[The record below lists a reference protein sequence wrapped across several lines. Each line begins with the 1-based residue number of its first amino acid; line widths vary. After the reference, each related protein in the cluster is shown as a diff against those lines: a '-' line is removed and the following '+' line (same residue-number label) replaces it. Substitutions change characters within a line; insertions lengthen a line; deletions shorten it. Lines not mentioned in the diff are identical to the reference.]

1 MHTPRHCRGT
11 GWPSNWR
18 VASNRLEAP
27 RGANVPEAQ
36 LHHVRDKLALMTARR
51 IVLAVVKTHDYG
63 PASLG
68 DGPWPGMPD
77 GLWNMTPT
85 TPTTLVLAGTGKTGR
100 RVVSG
105 LVARDVPVRIGSRRA
120 EPPFD
125 WQDDTT
131 WEPALRGADA
141 AYVAFYP
148 DAAFPGAA
156 GIVGS
161 FADLAVACGIRCLV
175 LLADRGA
182 AEAERCEQA
191 VRESGAEWTIVRAG
205 FITQNFSEAFLV
217 ERIRAGVVALPVSDV
232 AEPFT
237 DAEDI
242 ADVAVAALTENG
254 HAGQIHESDRTTTAH
269 LRRCRRR
276 DSEGDPQGGS
286 LSAGHARAVRL
297 IADGTR
303 CVDRV
308 RDATGRPDGRGLRR
322 PQGRRDR
329 HRRAHSRPTS
339 P

>member
-1 MHTPRHCRGT
+1 MT
-11 GWPSNWR
+11 
-18 VASNRLEAP
+18 L
-27 RGANVPEAQ
+27 
-36 LHHVRDKLALMTARR
+36 TAR
-51 IVLAVVKTHDYG
+51 
-63 PASLG
+63 
-68 DGPWPGMPD
+68 
-77 GLWNMTPT
+77 
-85 TPTTLVLAGTGKTGR
+85 TTLVLAGTGKTGR

-105 LVARDVPVRIGSRRA
+105 LVARDVPVRVGSRRA

-156 GIVGS
+156 RIVGS
-161 FADLAVACGIRCLV
+161 FADLAVACGVRRLV

-182 AEAERCEQA
+182 AEAERCEKA

-217 ERIRAGVVALPVSDV
+217 ELLRAGVVSLPVSDA

-254 HAGQIHESDRTTTAH
+254 HAGQIHEVTGPRLLTFADAVGEIARVTRREIRYLPVTLEQFVSSLTGRGVSTEYATRLANLMVEVFDGRRANVTDTVERILGRPPHDFAEYARKTAATGVW
-269 LRRCRRR
+269 
-276 DSEGDPQGGS
+276 D
-286 LSAGHARAVRL
+286 ARAESS
-297 IADGTR
+297 DG
-303 CVDRV
+303 
-308 RDATGRPDGRGLRR
+308 A
-322 PQGRRDR
+322 
-329 HRRAHSRPTS
+329 
-339 P
+339 